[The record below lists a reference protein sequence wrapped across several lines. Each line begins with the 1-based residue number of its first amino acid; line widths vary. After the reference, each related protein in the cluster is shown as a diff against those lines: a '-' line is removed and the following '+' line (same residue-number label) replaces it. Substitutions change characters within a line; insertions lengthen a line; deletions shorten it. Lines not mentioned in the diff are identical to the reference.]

1 MKEMF
6 NFRKFTNMKKISL
19 FIVAAL
25 AFASCSVL
33 NSDPETEF
41 TKSNYFTSE
50 SNVEV
55 YANAFYNT
63 FTGYGS
69 GSGDYYFNTLN
80 DDQSDRGIT
89 PWTYT
94 SVGATNNVWNNAYTE
109 IRRANTLIEQIPS
122 ISSMSEPAKNNWL
135 GVARLYRAWQ
145 HYRVVRAF
153 GDCYYIDHE
162 LQTSEGNILYGP
174 RQDRDEV
181 MDKVLE
187 DLNFAVENITYNE
200 SSRVAFNKYVA
211 NAMKAEICL
220 YEGTFCKYRSTAD
233 GQKAP
238 DAARATKFLDECVK
252 ACEVIIKSGNYEL
265 NGTDVS
271 GYQANFNSFDLAG
284 NKEMILYKHYVNG
297 SMGHGTID
305 YTCGSTPVI
314 GMSKDAFDSYL
325 FADGKTAA
333 ETAQPTTDQGVVKTI
348 LAADGI
354 CDTDHD
360 VIDISAV
367 LAARDPRLS
376 VQVDKYVHFVDHG
389 YARFGGA
396 ESTSTTGYGVLLFD
410 VTTIGTSEPN
420 WNNTTR
426 QSTTGNWT
434 DAPIFW
440 YGQLLLNYAE
450 ACAETGNTTE
460 ATKAIDQLR
469 TRVGMPGVAVTGGDL
484 LTNVRRERRCELMY
498 CMNDRY
504 WSLIRWHELDRLD
517 TELHPDIAKGAWVG
531 TLAINPQGGKSVE
544 TDAAGY
550 IVTNNGN
557 KRTYDKKYYLYPIP
571 SNEIS
576 LNPEIGQNPGW

>member
-1 MKEMF
+1 MF
-6 NFRKFTNMKKISL
+6 NFRNSTIMKKIAL
-19 FIVAAL
+19 FTVAAL

-55 YANAFYNT
+55 FANAFYNT

-109 IRRANTLIEQIPS
+109 IRRANTLIEQVPNIE
-122 ISSMSEPAKNNWL
+122 SMTEAAKKNWI
-135 GVARLYRAWQ
+135 GVGRLYRAWQ
-145 HYRVVRAF
+145 HYKLVRAF
-153 GDCYYIDHE
+153 GDCYYVDHE
-162 LQTSEGNILYGP
+162 LQTTEGKTLYGA

-187 DLNFAVENITYNE
+187 DLNYAVENITYNA
-200 SSRVAFNKYVA
+200 SSRVAFNVYVA
-211 NAMKAEICL
+211 NAIKAEICL
-220 YEGTFCKYRSTAD
+220 YEGTFCKYRVAAD

-238 DAARATKFLDECVK
+238 DAARASKYLQEAIK
-252 ACEVIIKSGNYEL
+252 AAKVIIDSGNYSL

-271 GYQANFNSFDLAG
+271 GYQANFNSFNLAG
-284 NKEMILYKHYVNG
+284 NNEMILYKHYIDGV
-297 SMGHGTID
+297 MGHGTID

-333 ETAQPTTDQGVVKTI
+333 ETTKDTNDKGVVATI

-354 CDTDHD
+354 CNSDHD
-360 VIDISAV
+360 VIDISTV

-420 WNNTTR
+420 WDNTAR
-426 QSTTGNWT
+426 QSTTHNWT

-440 YGQLLLNYAE
+440 YGKLLLDYAE
-450 ACAETGNTTE
+450 ACAEEGQTAD
-460 ATKAIDQLR
+460 ATAAIDQLR
-469 TRVGMPGVAVTGGDL
+469 TRVGMPGVAATGGDL

-504 WSLIRWHELDRLD
+504 WSLIRWHQLDRLD
-517 TELHPDIAKGAWVG
+517 TDNNPDIAKGAWVG
-531 TLAINPQGGKSVE
+531 PLAGTSVE
-544 TDAAGY
+544 VDANGY
-550 IVTNNGN
+550 IVTLNGN
-557 KRTYDKKYYLYPIP
+557 KRKYDKKYYLYPIP
-571 SNEIS
+571 SNEIA
-576 LNPEIGQNPGW
+576 LNPAIGQNPGWE